1 LHPGPARRRGGHFST
16 GSQSGWTASGLRPR
30 GLASPRLSEQRR
42 KRVHTIPRKFVNAN
56 SPRPSFH
63 DPFTPAYVGIVNI
76 GPPVVA
82 RAPEPRRAGP
92 HPFRMVW
99 PLSASPQDRRSPPR
113 PRGSRKR
120 LSHRTMSDPATILVV
135 DDERDLVELLSV
147 NLEAAGY
154 TVIPAYKGDDALRK
168 ASEHVPTLV
177 LLDLMMPGLSGTEVA
192 RRLRADP
199 RTSRIPIIMLTARA
213 AEADQIVGLSVGAD
227 DYITKPFSFK
237 VLLARIEAILRRTTA

>member
-1 LHPGPARRRGGHFST
+1 
-16 GSQSGWTASGLRPR
+16 
-30 GLASPRLSEQRR
+30 
-42 KRVHTIPRKFVNAN
+42 
-56 SPRPSFH
+56 
-63 DPFTPAYVGIVNI
+63 
-76 GPPVVA
+76 
-82 RAPEPRRAGP
+82 
-92 HPFRMVW
+92 
-99 PLSASPQDRRSPPR
+99 
-113 PRGSRKR
+113 
-120 LSHRTMSDPATILVV
+120 MSDPATILVV

-237 VLLARIEAILRRTTA
+237 VLLARIEAILRRTTAEPPQDSLTLGAVRLDLAAHEAYADGALLKLTPTEYRLLAAMIEAAGRTLSRAQLVECAMGPGIAVTDRVIDVHIAALRRKLGCYADMVRTVRGVGYRAIALHAAPAAHPAGPAPRPHDED